1 MNGKGRKLFRSAVG
15 ILTSVMMMGAYTTT
29 AMASGIGVIDAKDML
44 DIHAE
49 ANRASAVVGQ
59 VMDDGH
65 VAILA
70 KYNDWVQIQAGEIAG
85 WVPAENLVETEISN
99 EEAVAANEQV
109 IAERTGAT
117 ASEDEFFAEEEVQQ
131 DETAALQAEAS
142 EAVQNEIEE
151 VQTAE
156 EAARLE
162 AEAQAK
168 AAEEA
173 ARLEAEAQAKAA
185 EKAARLEAEAQAKAA
200 EEAARLEAEA
210 QAKAAEKAAR
220 LEAEAQ
226 AKAAEEAARLEAE
239 AQAKAAEKAARL
251 EAEAQA
257 KAAAEEAARAEAEA
271 KAAAEAQAAEEAAR
285 LAAEAQAKA
294 AAEEAARIAAEAQ
307 QAALAAQAAQTAA
320 ISAEELKL
328 LANIIYCEAGS
339 ESYVGKVAVGNVIMN
354 RVKSASQPNT
364 ITEVVYAK
372 GQFSPVRNGSLQR
385 ALSSDKADAACYQ
398 AAIEALAGAQPVGGK
413 LFFRRNNGR
422 SGQVIGHHVFY

>member
-173 ARLEAEAQAKAA
+173 ARL
-185 EKAARLEAEAQAKAA
+185 
-200 EEAARLEAEA
+200 
-210 QAKAAEKAAR
+210 
-220 LEAEAQ
+220 
-226 AKAAEEAARLEAE
+226 
-239 AQAKAAEKAARL
+239 
-251 EAEAQA
+251 
-257 KAAAEEAARAEAEA
+257 

>member
-1 MNGKGRKLFRSAVG
+1 MEVRMNGKGRKLFRSAVG

-49 ANRASAVVGQ
+49 ANTASAVIGQ
-59 VMDDGH
+59 VMEDGH

-142 EAVQNEIEE
+142 EAAQNEIEE
-151 VQTAE
+151 VQAAEEAARIEAEAQAKAAAEEVAQLEAEAQAKAAAE

-185 EKAARLEAEAQAKAA
+185 EE
-200 EEAARLEAEA
+200 
-210 QAKAAEKAAR
+210 
-220 LEAEAQ
+220 
-226 AKAAEEAARLEAE
+226 
-239 AQAKAAEKAARL
+239 AARL

-257 KAAAEEAARAEAEA
+257 KAAAEEAARLE
-271 KAAAEAQAAEEAAR
+271 
-285 LAAEAQAKA
+285 
-294 AAEEAARIAAEAQ
+294 AEAQ
-307 QAALAAQAAQTAA
+307 QAALAAQTAA

>member
-1 MNGKGRKLFRSAVG
+1 MEVRMNGKGRKLFRSAVG

-49 ANRASAVVGQ
+49 ANTASAVIGQ
-59 VMDDGH
+59 VMEDGH

-142 EAVQNEIEE
+142 EAAQNEIEE

-156 EAARLE
+156 EAARIEAEAQAKADEEAARIE

-173 ARLEAEAQAKAA
+173 ARIE
-185 EKAARLEAEAQAKAA
+185 
-200 EEAARLEAEA
+200 
-210 QAKAAEKAAR
+210 
-220 LEAEAQ
+220 
-226 AKAAEEAARLEAE
+226 
-239 AQAKAAEKAARL
+239 
-251 EAEAQA
+251 
-257 KAAAEEAARAEAEA
+257 
-271 KAAAEAQAAEEAAR
+271 
-285 LAAEAQAKA
+285 
-294 AAEEAARIAAEAQ
+294 AEAQ

-320 ISAEELKL
+320 VSAEELKL

>member
-49 ANRASAVVGQ
+49 ANTASAVIGQ
-59 VMDDGH
+59 VMEDGH

-109 IAERTGAT
+109 IAERTGET

-142 EAVQNEIEE
+142 EAAQNEIEE
-151 VQTAE
+151 VQAAE
-156 EAARLE
+156 EAARIE

-168 AAEEA
+168 AA
-173 ARLEAEAQAKAA
+173 
-185 EKAARLEAEAQAKAA
+185 A
-200 EEAARLEAEA
+200 EEAARIEAEA
-210 QAKAAEKAAR
+210 QV
-220 LEAEAQ
+220 
-226 AKAAEEAARLEAE
+226 KAAEE
-239 AQAKAAEKAARL
+239 AARL

-257 KAAAEEAARAEAEA
+257 KAAAEEAARIEAEAQA
-271 KAAAEAQAAEEAAR
+271 KAAAEEAACIEAEAQAKAAEEAAQ
-285 LAAEAQAKA
+285 LEAEAQAKA

>member
-49 ANRASAVVGQ
+49 ANTASAVIGQ
-59 VMDDGH
+59 VMEDGH

-142 EAVQNEIEE
+142 EAAQNEIEE
-151 VQTAE
+151 VQAAEEAARLEAEAQAKAAVEEAARIEAEAQAKAAAE

-173 ARLEAEAQAKAA
+173 AQ
-185 EKAARLEAEAQAKAA
+185 
-200 EEAARLEAEA
+200 
-210 QAKAAEKAAR
+210 
-220 LEAEAQ
+220 
-226 AKAAEEAARLEAE
+226 
-239 AQAKAAEKAARL
+239 
-251 EAEAQA
+251 
-257 KAAAEEAARAEAEA
+257 
-271 KAAAEAQAAEEAAR
+271 

>member
-1 MNGKGRKLFRSAVG
+1 MEVRMNGKGRKLFRSAVG

-49 ANRASAVVGQ
+49 ANTASAVIGQ
-59 VMDDGH
+59 VMEDGH

-142 EAVQNEIEE
+142 EAAQNEIEE
-151 VQTAE
+151 VQAAE
-156 EAARLE
+156 EAARIEAEAQAKAAAEEAAQLE

-185 EKAARLEAEAQAKAA
+185 E
-200 EEAARLEAEA
+200 EAARLE
-210 QAKAAEKAAR
+210 
-220 LEAEAQ
+220 
-226 AKAAEEAARLEAE
+226 
-239 AQAKAAEKAARL
+239 
-251 EAEAQA
+251 
-257 KAAAEEAARAEAEA
+257 
-271 KAAAEAQAAEEAAR
+271 
-285 LAAEAQAKA
+285 AEAQAKA

>member
-1 MNGKGRKLFRSAVG
+1 
-15 ILTSVMMMGAYTTT
+15 MMGAYTTT

-49 ANRASAVVGQ
+49 ANTASAVIGQ
-59 VMDDGH
+59 VMEDGH

-142 EAVQNEIEE
+142 EAAQNEIEE

-185 EKAARLEAEAQAKAA
+185 
-200 EEAARLEAEA
+200 
-210 QAKAAEKAAR
+210 
-220 LEAEAQ
+220 
-226 AKAAEEAARLEAE
+226 
-239 AQAKAAEKAARL
+239 AEKAARL

-257 KAAAEEAARAEAEA
+257 KAAAEEAARIE
-271 KAAAEAQAAEEAAR
+271 
-285 LAAEAQAKA
+285 AEAQAKA

-320 ISAEELKL
+320 VSAEELKL

>member
-15 ILTSVMMMGAYTTT
+15 ILTSVMMMGAYATT
-29 AMASGIGVIDAKDML
+29 AMASGISVIDAKDML

-49 ANRASAVVGQ
+49 ANTASAVIGQ
-59 VMDDGH
+59 VMEDGH

-142 EAVQNEIEE
+142 EAAQNEIEE
-151 VQTAE
+151 VQ
-156 EAARLE
+156 
-162 AEAQAK
+162 

-173 ARLEAEAQAKAA
+173 ARI
-185 EKAARLEAEAQAKAA
+185 
-200 EEAARLEAEA
+200 
-210 QAKAAEKAAR
+210 
-220 LEAEAQ
+220 
-226 AKAAEEAARLEAE
+226 
-239 AQAKAAEKAARL
+239 

-257 KAAAEEAARAEAEA
+257 KAAAEEAA
-271 KAAAEAQAAEEAAR
+271 Q
-285 LAAEAQAKA
+285 LAAQAQAK
-294 AAEEAARIAAEAQ
+294 AAEEAARIEAEAQ

>member
-49 ANRASAVVGQ
+49 ANTASAVIGQ
-59 VMDDGH
+59 VMEDGH

-142 EAVQNEIEE
+142 KAAQNEIEE
-151 VQTAE
+151 VQAAE
-156 EAARLE
+156 EAARIE

-168 AAEEA
+168 A
-173 ARLEAEAQAKAA
+173 
-185 EKAARLEAEAQAKAA
+185 
-200 EEAARLEAEA
+200 
-210 QAKAAEKAAR
+210 
-220 LEAEAQ
+220 
-226 AKAAEEAARLEAE
+226 
-239 AQAKAAEKAARL
+239 
-251 EAEAQA
+251 
-257 KAAAEEAARAEAEA
+257 
-271 KAAAEAQAAEEAAR
+271 AAEEAAR

-294 AAEEAARIAAEAQ
+294 AAEEAAQLEAEAQ

>member
-49 ANRASAVVGQ
+49 ANTASAVIGQ
-59 VMDDGH
+59 VMEDGH

-109 IAERTGAT
+109 IAERTGET

-142 EAVQNEIEE
+142 EAAQNEIEE
-151 VQTAE
+151 VQ
-156 EAARLE
+156 
-162 AEAQAK
+162 

-173 ARLEAEAQAKAA
+173 ARI
-185 EKAARLEAEAQAKAA
+185 
-200 EEAARLEAEA
+200 
-210 QAKAAEKAAR
+210 
-220 LEAEAQ
+220 
-226 AKAAEEAARLEAE
+226 
-239 AQAKAAEKAARL
+239 

-257 KAAAEEAARAEAEA
+257 KAAAEEAA
-271 KAAAEAQAAEEAAR
+271 Q
-285 LAAEAQAKA
+285 LAAQAQAK
-294 AAEEAARIAAEAQ
+294 AAEEAARIEAEAQ

-320 ISAEELKL
+320 ISSEELKL

>member
-49 ANRASAVVGQ
+49 ANTASAVIGQ
-59 VMDDGH
+59 VMEDGH

-142 EAVQNEIEE
+142 EAAQNEIEE
-151 VQTAE
+151 VQAAEEAARLEAEAQAKAAAE

-173 ARLEAEAQAKAA
+173 ARLE
-185 EKAARLEAEAQAKAA
+185 
-200 EEAARLEAEA
+200 
-210 QAKAAEKAAR
+210 
-220 LEAEAQ
+220 
-226 AKAAEEAARLEAE
+226 
-239 AQAKAAEKAARL
+239 
-251 EAEAQA
+251 
-257 KAAAEEAARAEAEA
+257 
-271 KAAAEAQAAEEAAR
+271 
-285 LAAEAQAKA
+285 AEAQAKA

>member
-49 ANRASAVVGQ
+49 ANTASAVIGQ
-59 VMDDGH
+59 VMEDGH

-109 IAERTGAT
+109 IAERTGET

-142 EAVQNEIEE
+142 EAAQNEIEE
-151 VQTAE
+151 VQ
-156 EAARLE
+156 
-162 AEAQAK
+162 

-173 ARLEAEAQAKAA
+173 ARI
-185 EKAARLEAEAQAKAA
+185 
-200 EEAARLEAEA
+200 
-210 QAKAAEKAAR
+210 
-220 LEAEAQ
+220 
-226 AKAAEEAARLEAE
+226 
-239 AQAKAAEKAARL
+239 

-257 KAAAEEAARAEAEA
+257 KAAAEEAAR
-271 KAAAEAQAAEEAAR
+271 
-285 LAAEAQAKA
+285 L
-294 AAEEAARIAAEAQ
+294 AAEAQ
-307 QAALAAQAAQTAA
+307 QAALAAKTAA

-398 AAIEALAGAQPVGGK
+398 AAIEALAGAQPVGDK

>member
-49 ANRASAVVGQ
+49 ANTASAVIGQ
-59 VMDDGH
+59 VMEDGH

-109 IAERTGAT
+109 IAERTGET

-142 EAVQNEIEE
+142 EAAQNEIEE
-151 VQTAE
+151 VQAAE

-185 EKAARLEAEAQAKAA
+185 A
-200 EEAARLEAEA
+200 EEAAQLE
-210 QAKAAEKAAR
+210 
-220 LEAEAQ
+220 
-226 AKAAEEAARLEAE
+226 
-239 AQAKAAEKAARL
+239 
-251 EAEAQA
+251 
-257 KAAAEEAARAEAEA
+257 
-271 KAAAEAQAAEEAAR
+271 
-285 LAAEAQAKA
+285 
-294 AAEEAARIAAEAQ
+294 AEAQ

>member
-1 MNGKGRKLFRSAVG
+1 MNGKGRKLFRCAVG

-49 ANRASAVVGQ
+49 ANTASAVIGQ
-59 VMDDGH
+59 VMEDGH
-65 VAILA
+65 VAILT

-142 EAVQNEIEE
+142 EAAQNEIEE
-151 VQTAE
+151 VQTAEEAARLEAEAQAKAAAEEAAQLEAEAQAKAAAE

-185 EKAARLEAEAQAKAA
+185 AED
-200 EEAARLEAEA
+200 
-210 QAKAAEKAAR
+210 
-220 LEAEAQ
+220 
-226 AKAAEEAARLEAE
+226 
-239 AQAKAAEKAARL
+239 
-251 EAEAQA
+251 
-257 KAAAEEAARAEAEA
+257 
-271 KAAAEAQAAEEAAR
+271 
-285 LAAEAQAKA
+285 
-294 AAEEAARIAAEAQ
+294 AARIAAEAQ

-320 ISAEELKL
+320 VSAEELKL

>member
-49 ANRASAVVGQ
+49 ANTASAVIGQ
-59 VMDDGH
+59 VMEDGH

-109 IAERTGAT
+109 IAERTGET

-142 EAVQNEIEE
+142 EAAQNEIEE
-151 VQTAE
+151 VQAAE
-156 EAARLE
+156 EAARIEAEAQAKTAAEEAARIEAEAQAKAAAEEAARIE

-185 EKAARLEAEAQAKAA
+185 
-200 EEAARLEAEA
+200 
-210 QAKAAEKAAR
+210 
-220 LEAEAQ
+220 
-226 AKAAEEAARLEAE
+226 
-239 AQAKAAEKAARL
+239 
-251 EAEAQA
+251 
-257 KAAAEEAARAEAEA
+257 
-271 KAAAEAQAAEEAAR
+271 
-285 LAAEAQAKA
+285 
-294 AAEEAARIAAEAQ
+294 AEEAARIEAEAQ

-354 RVKSASQPNT
+354 RVKSALQPNT

-385 ALSSDKADAACYQ
+385 ALSRDKADATCYQ
-398 AAIEALAGAQPVGGK
+398 AAIEALAGAQPVGDK

-422 SGQVIGHHVFY
+422 SGQVIGNHVFY

>member
-1 MNGKGRKLFRSAVG
+1 MNGIGRKLFRSAVG

-49 ANRASAVVGQ
+49 ANTASAVIGQ
-59 VMDDGH
+59 VMEDGH

-142 EAVQNEIEE
+142 EAAQNEIEE
-151 VQTAE
+151 VQAAEEAARIEAEAQAKAAAEEAAQLEAEAQAKAAAEEAARIEAEAQAKAAAE
-156 EAARLE
+156 EAARLAAEAQAKAAAEEAARIE

-185 EKAARLEAEAQAKAA
+185 A

-210 QAKAAEKAAR
+210 Q
-220 LEAEAQ
+220 
-226 AKAAEEAARLEAE
+226 
-239 AQAKAAEKAARL
+239 
-251 EAEAQA
+251 
-257 KAAAEEAARAEAEA
+257 
-271 KAAAEAQAAEEAAR
+271 
-285 LAAEAQAKA
+285 
-294 AAEEAARIAAEAQ
+294 
-307 QAALAAQAAQTAA
+307 QAALAAQTAA

>member
-49 ANRASAVVGQ
+49 ANTASAVIGQ
-59 VMDDGH
+59 VMEDGH

-70 KYNDWVQIQAGEIAG
+70 KYNDW
-85 WVPAENLVETEISN
+85 ENLVETEISN

-109 IAERTGAT
+109 IAERTGET

-142 EAVQNEIEE
+142 EAAQNEIEE
-151 VQTAE
+151 VQ
-156 EAARLE
+156 
-162 AEAQAK
+162 

-173 ARLEAEAQAKAA
+173 ARI
-185 EKAARLEAEAQAKAA
+185 
-200 EEAARLEAEA
+200 
-210 QAKAAEKAAR
+210 
-220 LEAEAQ
+220 
-226 AKAAEEAARLEAE
+226 
-239 AQAKAAEKAARL
+239 

-257 KAAAEEAARAEAEA
+257 KAAAEEAA
-271 KAAAEAQAAEEAAR
+271 Q
-285 LAAEAQAKA
+285 LAAQAQAK
-294 AAEEAARIAAEAQ
+294 AAEEAARIEAEAQ

-385 ALSSDKADAACYQ
+385 ALSSDKADATCYQ
-398 AAIEALAGAQPVGGK
+398 AAIEALAGAQPVGDK

>member
-49 ANRASAVVGQ
+49 ANTASAVVGQ
-59 VMDDGH
+59 VMEDGH

-142 EAVQNEIEE
+142 KAAQNEIEE
-151 VQTAE
+151 VQAAE
-156 EAARLE
+156 EAARLEAEAQAKAAAEEAARLEAEAQAKAAAEEAAQLE

-185 EKAARLEAEAQAKAA
+185 A

-210 QAKAAEKAAR
+210 Q
-220 LEAEAQ
+220 
-226 AKAAEEAARLEAE
+226 
-239 AQAKAAEKAARL
+239 
-251 EAEAQA
+251 
-257 KAAAEEAARAEAEA
+257 
-271 KAAAEAQAAEEAAR
+271 
-285 LAAEAQAKA
+285 
-294 AAEEAARIAAEAQ
+294 
-307 QAALAAQAAQTAA
+307 QAALAAQTAA
-320 ISAEELKL
+320 ISTEELKL

>member
-49 ANRASAVVGQ
+49 ANTASAVVGQ
-59 VMDDGH
+59 VMEDGH

-70 KYNDWVQIQAGEIAG
+70 KYNGWVQIQAGEIAG

-99 EEAVAANEQV
+99 EEAVAANVQV

-142 EAVQNEIEE
+142 EAAQNEIEE
-151 VQTAE
+151 VQ
-156 EAARLE
+156 
-162 AEAQAK
+162 
-168 AAEEA
+168 
-173 ARLEAEAQAKAA
+173 
-185 EKAARLEAEAQAKAA
+185 
-200 EEAARLEAEA
+200 
-210 QAKAAEKAAR
+210 
-220 LEAEAQ
+220 
-226 AKAAEEAARLEAE
+226 
-239 AQAKAAEKAARL
+239 
-251 EAEAQA
+251 
-257 KAAAEEAARAEAEA
+257 AAEEAARAEAEA

-285 LAAEAQAKA
+285 AEAEAKAAAEAQAAEEAARAEAEAKAAAEAQAAAEEAARLAAEAQAK

-307 QAALAAQAAQTAA
+307 QAALAAQAAQTAVV
-320 ISAEELKL
+320 SAEELKL

-372 GQFSPVRNGSLQR
+372 GQFSPARNGSLQR
-385 ALSSDKADAACYQ
+385 ALSSDKADATCYQ
-398 AAIEALAGAQPVGGK
+398 AAIEALAGAQPVGEK

>member
-59 VMDDGH
+59 VMEDGH

-70 KYNDWVQIQAGEIAG
+70 KYNGWVQIQAGEIAG

-99 EEAVAANEQV
+99 EEAVAANVQV

-142 EAVQNEIEE
+142 EAAQNEIEE
-151 VQTAE
+151 VQAAAE
-156 EAARLE
+156 EAARIE

-168 AAEEA
+168 AA
-173 ARLEAEAQAKAA
+173 AEAQ
-185 EKAARLEAEAQAKAA
+185 
-200 EEAARLEAEA
+200 
-210 QAKAAEKAAR
+210 
-220 LEAEAQ
+220 
-226 AKAAEEAARLEAE
+226 
-239 AQAKAAEKAARL
+239 
-251 EAEAQA
+251 
-257 KAAAEEAARAEAEA
+257 AAEEAARAEAEA
-271 KAAAEAQAAEEAAR
+271 KAAAEAQAAEKAARAEAEAKAAAEAQAAAEESAR

-294 AAEEAARIAAEAQ
+294 AEEAARIAAEAQAKAAEEAARIAAEAQ
-307 QAALAAQAAQTAA
+307 QAALAAQAAQTAVV
-320 ISAEELKL
+320 SAEELKL

-364 ITEVVYAK
+364 ITEVVYAR

-385 ALSSDKADAACYQ
+385 ALSSDKADASCYQ
-398 AAIEALAGAQPVGGK
+398 AAIEALAGAQPVGEK

>member
-1 MNGKGRKLFRSAVG
+1 MEVRMNGKGRKLFRSAVG

-49 ANRASAVVGQ
+49 ANTASAVIGQ
-59 VMDDGH
+59 VMEDGH

-109 IAERTGAT
+109 IAERTGET

-142 EAVQNEIEE
+142 EAAQNEIEE
-151 VQTAE
+151 VQ
-156 EAARLE
+156 
-162 AEAQAK
+162 

-173 ARLEAEAQAKAA
+173 ARI
-185 EKAARLEAEAQAKAA
+185 
-200 EEAARLEAEA
+200 
-210 QAKAAEKAAR
+210 
-220 LEAEAQ
+220 
-226 AKAAEEAARLEAE
+226 
-239 AQAKAAEKAARL
+239 

-257 KAAAEEAARAEAEA
+257 KAAAEEAAQLAAQAQA
-271 KAAAEAQAAEEAAR
+271 KAAEEAAR
-285 LAAEAQAKA
+285 IEAEAQAKAAEEAAQLAAEAQAKA
-294 AAEEAARIAAEAQ
+294 AAEEAARIAAESQ

-320 ISAEELKL
+320 ISSEELKL

>member
-49 ANRASAVVGQ
+49 ANTASAVIGQ
-59 VMDDGH
+59 VMEDGH

-109 IAERTGAT
+109 IAERTGET

-142 EAVQNEIEE
+142 EAAQNEIEE
-151 VQTAE
+151 VQ
-156 EAARLE
+156 
-162 AEAQAK
+162 

-173 ARLEAEAQAKAA
+173 ARI
-185 EKAARLEAEAQAKAA
+185 
-200 EEAARLEAEA
+200 
-210 QAKAAEKAAR
+210 
-220 LEAEAQ
+220 
-226 AKAAEEAARLEAE
+226 
-239 AQAKAAEKAARL
+239 

-257 KAAAEEAARAEAEA
+257 KAAAEEAAQLAAQAQA
-271 KAAAEAQAAEEAAR
+271 KAAAEEAAR
-285 LAAEAQAKA
+285 IAAEAQAKA
-294 AAEEAARIAAEAQ
+294 AAEEAARIAAESQ

-320 ISAEELKL
+320 ISSEELKL

>member
-49 ANRASAVVGQ
+49 ANTASAVIGQ
-59 VMDDGH
+59 VMEDGH

-142 EAVQNEIEE
+142 KAAQNEIEE
-151 VQTAE
+151 VQAAEEAARIEAEAQAKAAAEEAAQLEAEAQAKAAE

-185 EKAARLEAEAQAKAA
+185 A

-210 QAKAAEKAAR
+210 Q
-220 LEAEAQ
+220 
-226 AKAAEEAARLEAE
+226 
-239 AQAKAAEKAARL
+239 
-251 EAEAQA
+251 
-257 KAAAEEAARAEAEA
+257 
-271 KAAAEAQAAEEAAR
+271 
-285 LAAEAQAKA
+285 
-294 AAEEAARIAAEAQ
+294 
-307 QAALAAQAAQTAA
+307 QAALAAQTAA

-385 ALSSDKADAACYQ
+385 ALSSDKADATCYQ

>member
-49 ANRASAVVGQ
+49 ANTASAVVGQ
-59 VMDDGH
+59 VMEDGH

-142 EAVQNEIEE
+142 KAAQNEIEE
-151 VQTAE
+151 VQAAE
-156 EAARLE
+156 EAARIE

-168 AAEEA
+168 AA
-173 ARLEAEAQAKAA
+173 
-185 EKAARLEAEAQAKAA
+185 A
-200 EEAARLEAEA
+200 EEAA
-210 QAKAAEKAAR
+210 Q
-220 LEAEAQ
+220 
-226 AKAAEEAARLEAE
+226 
-239 AQAKAAEKAARL
+239 L

-257 KAAAEEAARAEAEA
+257 KAAAEEAAR
-271 KAAAEAQAAEEAAR
+271 
-285 LAAEAQAKA
+285 L
-294 AAEEAARIAAEAQ
+294 AAEAQ
-307 QAALAAQAAQTAA
+307 QAALAAQTAA
-320 ISAEELKL
+320 ISTEELKL

>member
-49 ANRASAVVGQ
+49 ANTASAVIGQ
-59 VMDDGH
+59 VMEDGH

-142 EAVQNEIEE
+142 EAAQNEIEE
-151 VQTAE
+151 VQAAEEAARLEAEAQAKAAAEEAARLEAEAQAKAAAEEAARLEAEVQAKAAAE

-173 ARLEAEAQAKAA
+173 AQLE
-185 EKAARLEAEAQAKAA
+185 
-200 EEAARLEAEA
+200 
-210 QAKAAEKAAR
+210 
-220 LEAEAQ
+220 
-226 AKAAEEAARLEAE
+226 
-239 AQAKAAEKAARL
+239 
-251 EAEAQA
+251 
-257 KAAAEEAARAEAEA
+257 
-271 KAAAEAQAAEEAAR
+271 
-285 LAAEAQAKA
+285 
-294 AAEEAARIAAEAQ
+294 AEAQ

-320 ISAEELKL
+320 VSAEELKL

>member
-49 ANRASAVVGQ
+49 ANTASAVIGQ
-59 VMDDGH
+59 VMEDGH

-131 DETAALQAEAS
+131 DETVALQAEAS
-142 EAVQNEIEE
+142 KAAQNEIEE
-151 VQTAE
+151 VQAAE
-156 EAARLE
+156 EAARIE

-168 AAEEA
+168 AT
-173 ARLEAEAQAKAA
+173 
-185 EKAARLEAEAQAKAA
+185 
-200 EEAARLEAEA
+200 
-210 QAKAAEKAAR
+210 
-220 LEAEAQ
+220 
-226 AKAAEEAARLEAE
+226 
-239 AQAKAAEKAARL
+239 
-251 EAEAQA
+251 
-257 KAAAEEAARAEAEA
+257 AEEAARAEAEA
-271 KAAAEAQAAEEAAR
+271 KAAAEAQAAAEEAAR
-285 LAAEAQAKA
+285 LEAEAQAKA
-294 AAEEAARIAAEAQ
+294 AAEEAARIVAEAQ

>member
-15 ILTSVMMMGAYTTT
+15 ILTSVMMMGAYATT

-49 ANRASAVVGQ
+49 ANTASAVIGQ
-59 VMDDGH
+59 VMEDGH

-70 KYNDWVQIQAGEIAG
+70 KYNDWVQVQAGEIAG

-142 EAVQNEIEE
+142 EAAQNEIEE
-151 VQTAE
+151 VQAAE
-156 EAARLE
+156 EAARIE
-162 AEAQAK
+162 AGAQAKAAAEEAAQLAAQAQAK

-173 ARLEAEAQAKAA
+173 ARIE
-185 EKAARLEAEAQAKAA
+185 
-200 EEAARLEAEA
+200 
-210 QAKAAEKAAR
+210 
-220 LEAEAQ
+220 
-226 AKAAEEAARLEAE
+226 
-239 AQAKAAEKAARL
+239 
-251 EAEAQA
+251 
-257 KAAAEEAARAEAEA
+257 
-271 KAAAEAQAAEEAAR
+271 
-285 LAAEAQAKA
+285 
-294 AAEEAARIAAEAQ
+294 AEAQ

>member
-49 ANRASAVVGQ
+49 ANTASAVIGQ
-59 VMDDGH
+59 VMEDGH

-142 EAVQNEIEE
+142 KAAQNEIEE
-151 VQTAE
+151 VQAAE
-156 EAARLE
+156 EAARIEAEAQAKAAAEEAAQLEAEAQAKAAAEEAAQLE

-173 ARLEAEAQAKAA
+173 ARLEE
-185 EKAARLEAEAQAKAA
+185 EEQAKAA
-200 EEAARLEAEA
+200 EEAARI
-210 QAKAAEKAAR
+210 
-220 LEAEAQ
+220 
-226 AKAAEEAARLEAE
+226 
-239 AQAKAAEKAARL
+239 

-257 KAAAEEAARAEAEA
+257 KAAAEEAARLE
-271 KAAAEAQAAEEAAR
+271 
-285 LAAEAQAKA
+285 
-294 AAEEAARIAAEAQ
+294 AEAQ
-307 QAALAAQAAQTAA
+307 QAALAAQTAA

>member
-49 ANRASAVVGQ
+49 ANTASAVIGQ
-59 VMDDGH
+59 VMEDGH

-109 IAERTGAT
+109 IAERTGET

-142 EAVQNEIEE
+142 EAAQNEIEE
-151 VQTAE
+151 I
-156 EAARLE
+156 
-162 AEAQAK
+162 
-168 AAEEA
+168 
-173 ARLEAEAQAKAA
+173 
-185 EKAARLEAEAQAKAA
+185 
-200 EEAARLEAEA
+200 
-210 QAKAAEKAAR
+210 
-220 LEAEAQ
+220 
-226 AKAAEEAARLEAE
+226 
-239 AQAKAAEKAARL
+239 
-251 EAEAQA
+251 
-257 KAAAEEAARAEAEA
+257 
-271 KAAAEAQAAEEAAR
+271 QAAEEAAR
-285 LAAEAQAKA
+285 IE
-294 AAEEAARIAAEAQ
+294 AEAQ

>member
-49 ANRASAVVGQ
+49 ANTASAVIGQ
-59 VMDDGH
+59 VMEDGH

-109 IAERTGAT
+109 IAERTGET

-142 EAVQNEIEE
+142 EAAQNEIEE
-151 VQTAE
+151 VQ
-156 EAARLE
+156 
-162 AEAQAK
+162 

-173 ARLEAEAQAKAA
+173 ARIE
-185 EKAARLEAEAQAKAA
+185 
-200 EEAARLEAEA
+200 
-210 QAKAAEKAAR
+210 
-220 LEAEAQ
+220 
-226 AKAAEEAARLEAE
+226 
-239 AQAKAAEKAARL
+239 
-251 EAEAQA
+251 
-257 KAAAEEAARAEAEA
+257 
-271 KAAAEAQAAEEAAR
+271 
-285 LAAEAQAKA
+285 AEAQAKA
-294 AAEEAARIAAEAQ
+294 AAEEAARIAAE
-307 QAALAAQAAQTAA
+307 AQAAQTAA

>member
-49 ANRASAVVGQ
+49 ANTASAVIGQ
-59 VMDDGH
+59 VMEDGH

-109 IAERTGAT
+109 IAERTGET

-142 EAVQNEIEE
+142 KAAQNEIEE
-151 VQTAE
+151 VQAAE
-156 EAARLE
+156 EAARIE

-168 AAEEA
+168 VAAEEA
-173 ARLEAEAQAKAA
+173 AQ
-185 EKAARLEAEAQAKAA
+185 
-200 EEAARLEAEA
+200 
-210 QAKAAEKAAR
+210 
-220 LEAEAQ
+220 
-226 AKAAEEAARLEAE
+226 
-239 AQAKAAEKAARL
+239 
-251 EAEAQA
+251 
-257 KAAAEEAARAEAEA
+257 
-271 KAAAEAQAAEEAAR
+271 
-285 LAAEAQAKA
+285 LAAEAQAK

-307 QAALAAQAAQTAA
+307 QAALSAQAAQTAA
-320 ISAEELKL
+320 ISEEELKL

>member
-29 AMASGIGVIDAKDML
+29 AIASGIGVIDAKDML

-49 ANRASAVVGQ
+49 ANTASAVIGQ
-59 VMDDGH
+59 VMEDGH

-109 IAERTGAT
+109 IAERTGET

-142 EAVQNEIEE
+142 EAAQNEIEE
-151 VQTAE
+151 VQ
-156 EAARLE
+156 
-162 AEAQAK
+162 

-173 ARLEAEAQAKAA
+173 ARI
-185 EKAARLEAEAQAKAA
+185 
-200 EEAARLEAEA
+200 
-210 QAKAAEKAAR
+210 
-220 LEAEAQ
+220 
-226 AKAAEEAARLEAE
+226 
-239 AQAKAAEKAARL
+239 

-257 KAAAEEAARAEAEA
+257 KAAAEEAARIE
-271 KAAAEAQAAEEAAR
+271 
-285 LAAEAQAKA
+285 AEAQAKA
-294 AAEEAARIAAEAQ
+294 AAEEAARIEAEAQAKAAAEEAARLAAEAQ
-307 QAALAAQAAQTAA
+307 QAALAAQTAA

-398 AAIEALAGAQPVGGK
+398 AAIEALAGAQPVGDK

>member
-49 ANRASAVVGQ
+49 ANTASAVIGQ
-59 VMDDGH
+59 VMEDGH

-142 EAVQNEIEE
+142 EAAQNEIEE
-151 VQTAE
+151 VQ
-156 EAARLE
+156 
-162 AEAQAK
+162 

-173 ARLEAEAQAKAA
+173 ARLEAEVQAKAAA

-200 EEAARLEAEA
+200 EEAARLE
-210 QAKAAEKAAR
+210 
-220 LEAEAQ
+220 
-226 AKAAEEAARLEAE
+226 
-239 AQAKAAEKAARL
+239 
-251 EAEAQA
+251 
-257 KAAAEEAARAEAEA
+257 
-271 KAAAEAQAAEEAAR
+271 
-285 LAAEAQAKA
+285 AEAQAKA

>member
-49 ANRASAVVGQ
+49 ANTASAVIGQ
-59 VMDDGH
+59 VMEDGH

-142 EAVQNEIEE
+142 KAAQNEIEE
-151 VQTAE
+151 VQAAE
-156 EAARLE
+156 EAARIEAEAQAKAAAEEAAQLEAEAQAKAAEEAARIE

-185 EKAARLEAEAQAKAA
+185 E
-200 EEAARLEAEA
+200 
-210 QAKAAEKAAR
+210 
-220 LEAEAQ
+220 
-226 AKAAEEAARLEAE
+226 
-239 AQAKAAEKAARL
+239 
-251 EAEAQA
+251 
-257 KAAAEEAARAEAEA
+257 
-271 KAAAEAQAAEEAAR
+271 
-285 LAAEAQAKA
+285 
-294 AAEEAARIAAEAQ
+294 EAARIAAEAQ
-307 QAALAAQAAQTAA
+307 QAALSAQAAQTAA

>member
-1 MNGKGRKLFRSAVG
+1 MEVRMNGKGRKLFRSAVG

-49 ANRASAVVGQ
+49 ANTASAVIGQ
-59 VMDDGH
+59 VMEDGH

-142 EAVQNEIEE
+142 EAAQNEIEE
-151 VQTAE
+151 VQ
-156 EAARLE
+156 
-162 AEAQAK
+162 

-173 ARLEAEAQAKAA
+173 ARI
-185 EKAARLEAEAQAKAA
+185 
-200 EEAARLEAEA
+200 
-210 QAKAAEKAAR
+210 
-220 LEAEAQ
+220 
-226 AKAAEEAARLEAE
+226 
-239 AQAKAAEKAARL
+239 

-257 KAAAEEAARAEAEA
+257 KAAAEEAAQLEAEA
-271 KAAAEAQAAEEAAR
+271 QAKTAAEEAAR

-294 AAEEAARIAAEAQ
+294 AAEETARLEAEAQAKAAAEEAARIEAEAQAKAAEEAARLAAEAQ
-307 QAALAAQAAQTAA
+307 QAALAAQTAA
-320 ISAEELKL
+320 ISTEELKL

>member
-49 ANRASAVVGQ
+49 ANTASAVIGQ
-59 VMDDGH
+59 VMEDGH

-142 EAVQNEIEE
+142 EAAQNEIEE
-151 VQTAE
+151 VQAAE
-156 EAARLE
+156 EAARIEAEAQAKAAAEEAAQLEAEAQAKAAAEEAAQLE

-185 EKAARLEAEAQAKAA
+185 E
-200 EEAARLEAEA
+200 EAARLE
-210 QAKAAEKAAR
+210 
-220 LEAEAQ
+220 
-226 AKAAEEAARLEAE
+226 
-239 AQAKAAEKAARL
+239 
-251 EAEAQA
+251 
-257 KAAAEEAARAEAEA
+257 
-271 KAAAEAQAAEEAAR
+271 
-285 LAAEAQAKA
+285 AEAQAKA

>member
-49 ANRASAVVGQ
+49 ANTASAVIGQ
-59 VMDDGH
+59 VMEDGH

-109 IAERTGAT
+109 IAERTGET

-142 EAVQNEIEE
+142 EAAQNEIEE
-151 VQTAE
+151 VQ
-156 EAARLE
+156 
-162 AEAQAK
+162 

-173 ARLEAEAQAKAA
+173 ARI
-185 EKAARLEAEAQAKAA
+185 
-200 EEAARLEAEA
+200 
-210 QAKAAEKAAR
+210 
-220 LEAEAQ
+220 
-226 AKAAEEAARLEAE
+226 
-239 AQAKAAEKAARL
+239 

-257 KAAAEEAARAEAEA
+257 KAAAE
-271 KAAAEAQAAEEAAR
+271 KAAR
-285 LAAEAQAKA
+285 LAAEAQ
-294 AAEEAARIAAEAQ
+294 
-307 QAALAAQAAQTAA
+307 QAALAAQTAA

-398 AAIEALAGAQPVGGK
+398 AAIEALAGAQPVGDK

>member
-49 ANRASAVVGQ
+49 ANAASAVVGQ
-59 VMDDGH
+59 VMEDGH

-162 AEAQAK
+162 AEAQ
-168 AAEEA
+168 
-173 ARLEAEAQAKAA
+173 
-185 EKAARLEAEAQAKAA
+185 
-200 EEAARLEAEA
+200 
-210 QAKAAEKAAR
+210 
-220 LEAEAQ
+220 
-226 AKAAEEAARLEAE
+226 
-239 AQAKAAEKAARL
+239 
-251 EAEAQA
+251 
-257 KAAAEEAARAEAEA
+257 
-271 KAAAEAQAAEEAAR
+271 
-285 LAAEAQAKA
+285 
-294 AAEEAARIAAEAQ
+294 
-307 QAALAAQAAQTAA
+307 QAALAAQTAA
-320 ISAEELKL
+320 ISTEELKL

>member
-49 ANRASAVVGQ
+49 ANTASAVIGQ
-59 VMDDGH
+59 VMEDGH

-109 IAERTGAT
+109 IAERTGET

-142 EAVQNEIEE
+142 EAAQNEIEE
-151 VQTAE
+151 VQ
-156 EAARLE
+156 
-162 AEAQAK
+162 

-173 ARLEAEAQAKAA
+173 ARIK
-185 EKAARLEAEAQAKAA
+185 
-200 EEAARLEAEA
+200 
-210 QAKAAEKAAR
+210 
-220 LEAEAQ
+220 
-226 AKAAEEAARLEAE
+226 
-239 AQAKAAEKAARL
+239 
-251 EAEAQA
+251 AEAQA
-257 KAAAEEAARAEAEA
+257 KAAAEEAARIE
-271 KAAAEAQAAEEAAR
+271 
-285 LAAEAQAKA
+285 AEAQAKA

-398 AAIEALAGAQPVGGK
+398 AAIEALAGAQPVGDK

>member
-49 ANRASAVVGQ
+49 ANAASAVVGQ
-59 VMDDGH
+59 VMEDGH

-109 IAERTGAT
+109 IVERTGAT

-142 EAVQNEIEE
+142 EAAQNEIEE
-151 VQTAE
+151 VQAAEEAARLEAEAQAKAAAEEAARLEAEAQAKAAAEEAARLEAEVQAKAAAE

-173 ARLEAEAQAKAA
+173 AQLE
-185 EKAARLEAEAQAKAA
+185 
-200 EEAARLEAEA
+200 
-210 QAKAAEKAAR
+210 
-220 LEAEAQ
+220 
-226 AKAAEEAARLEAE
+226 
-239 AQAKAAEKAARL
+239 
-251 EAEAQA
+251 
-257 KAAAEEAARAEAEA
+257 
-271 KAAAEAQAAEEAAR
+271 
-285 LAAEAQAKA
+285 
-294 AAEEAARIAAEAQ
+294 AEAQ

-320 ISAEELKL
+320 VSAEELKL